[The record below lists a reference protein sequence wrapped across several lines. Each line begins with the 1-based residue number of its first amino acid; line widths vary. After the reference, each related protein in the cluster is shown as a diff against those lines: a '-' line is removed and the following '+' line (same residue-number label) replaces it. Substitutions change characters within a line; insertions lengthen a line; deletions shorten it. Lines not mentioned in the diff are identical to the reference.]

1 MSFGASVVFYNAF
14 LPDIAA
20 VGDRDAVS
28 SRGWA
33 LGYLGG
39 GLLLALDLWLFSAAP
54 RLGWDPV
61 QVVRI
66 NLASAG
72 VWWAAFTLIPLAV
85 LRNRR
90 PIRALPVGQGYLTTG
105 IRQLART
112 LRRARA
118 YPQTLWFR
126 ARGAGRSTGTDRWGR
141 GVSSGAGSPRSQ
153 RTLINN

>member
-1 MSFGASVVFYNAF
+1 VSFGASVVFYNAF

-33 LGYLGG
+33 RGYLGG

-118 YPQTLWFR
+118 YPQTSGFGPAGR
-126 ARGAGRSTGTDRWGR
+126 AGQPARTAGAGASRLGQGR
-141 GVSSGAGSPRSQ
+141 LGRNAS
-153 RTLINN
+153 